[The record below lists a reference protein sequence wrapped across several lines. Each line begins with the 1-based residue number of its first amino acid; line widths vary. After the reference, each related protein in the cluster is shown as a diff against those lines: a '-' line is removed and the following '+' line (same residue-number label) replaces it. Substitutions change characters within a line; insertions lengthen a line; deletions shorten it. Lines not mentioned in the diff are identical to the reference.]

1 MQLVGRAKDLRQHF
15 YAISVER
22 KLKLPA
28 VVAICEAA
36 PKHIFA

>member
-1 MQLVGRAKDLRQHF
+1 LVESF
-15 YAISVER
+15 YAISVGR

-36 PKHIFA
+36 REKLFAQPEEH